1 LEVRVQKILTGV
13 GTNAKKGLLAKLKEG
28 LNTRQGTTSHQI
40 NNANSIKFVFRSN
53 LYISTLSR
61 VK

>member
-28 LNTRQGTTSHQI
+28 LNTRQGKTSHQI
-40 NNANSIKFVFRSN
+40 NNTNSISFGLNIFVC
-53 LYISTLSR
+53 TLSR